1 MRVVD
6 SRTSYEE
13 IFKRIDDRVGEF
25 LTSFRNGISYH
36 EMDQAKDILNIYA
49 MFANYDRL
57 NYDFKPLEN
66 LDDYTNILYNALYNG
81 VFLSMGDGVLFS
93 YILNAIGIGASPIL
107 LKNIENGSFHAASLV
122 CLKGKYYIFDSYLEN
137 VLGVKSIFEYAF
149 SGTDAY
155 VNYYEILGI
164 IPKSMKFELV
174 PLPLDI
180 PDRSINKGIIKALSS
195 KLKNTS
201 FEFDARKKGETLK

>member
-6 SRTSYEE
+6 SRISYEE
-13 IFKRIDDRVGEF
+13 LFKRIDDRIGE
-25 LTSFRNGISYH
+25 LLSSFREGISYH

-57 NYDFKPLEN
+57 NYDFKNLEGI
-66 LDDYTNILYNALYNG
+66 DDFTNILYNALFDG

-93 YILNAIGIGASPIL
+93 YILNSIGIGASPIL
-107 LKNIENGSFHAASLV
+107 LRNIENGSFHAASLV
-122 CLKGKYYIFDSYLEN
+122 CLKDKYYIFDSYLEN
-137 VLGVKSIFEYAF
+137 IEGVKPVFEYAF
-149 SGTDAY
+149 SGMEAY
-155 VNYYEILGI
+155 TNYYEILGI
-164 IPKSMKFELV
+164 IPKTMKFELV

-180 PDRSINKGIIKALSS
+180 PDKSIHKGIIKAITS

-201 FEFDARKKGETLK
+201 FEFDTRKKGETLK